1 MSDTTTAQ
9 HDAWVPTGRPRLIDP
24 HTLVFWVSAVAVVF
38 SAIHLYSY
46 ITDNPLLIAG
56 VAWLALVQWT
66 LYGLVLLLIVYRHQL
81 FVRRPVSI
89 TIGALVWG
97 GTVAVYLASQ
107 ANQALESIFTQ
118 VFSPEWNQQWGLA
131 ISAATNEEPLKLLGV
146 IVLVLMPLTCVR
158 TTLDGLFY
166 GMMVGLGFQVVE
178 DYMYT
183 VGQAFT
189 LGDAVGF
196 LLTRGVVAGL
206 FAHAVYTGIT
216 GAGLGYLISRRDKS
230 MGMRILVAVAAF
242 AFAWCMHVFW
252 DSPVLTDWGEE
263 STGAFFAVIFVKGA
277 PALLILLLALRWG
290 REHERPEWSEFVDA
304 NVDPALVTAEDR
316 VSLLDHAGR
325 KAARKE
331 SHKWGGHKAAHARKT
346 LQTVQLEYVQAVREE
361 GADSERAGDL
371 ASDIEELQ
379 AIAAPPL
386 AAADPDPDPVPA

>member
-1 MSDTTTAQ
+1 MSDTTTARP
-9 HDAWVPTGRPRLIDP
+9 DAWVPTGRPRIIDP

-56 VAWLALVQWT
+56 VAWLALVQWS
-66 LYGLVLLLIVYRHQL
+66 LYGAVLLLIVYRHQL

-107 ANQALESIFTQ
+107 ANQALESIFSQ
-118 VFSPEWNQQWGLA
+118 VFSPEWNLRWGLA

-146 IVLVLMPLTCVR
+146 VVLMLLPLACVKS
-158 TTLDGLFY
+158 TLDGLFY

-189 LGDAVGF
+189 LGDALNF
-196 LLTRGVVAGL
+196 LFTRGVVAGL

-216 GAGLGYLISRRDKS
+216 GAGVGYLVSRRDKS

-252 DSPVLTDWGEE
+252 DSPVLTDWGEK
-263 STGAFFAVIFVKGA
+263 STGAFFTVIFVKGA

-290 REHERPEWSEFVDA
+290 RKHERVEWSEFVDA
-304 NVDPALVTAEDR
+304 HIDHALVTPDDR

-325 KAARKE
+325 RAARKQ
-331 SHKWGGHKAAHARKT
+331 SHAWGGHKAAHARKT
-346 LQTVQLEYVQAVREE
+346 LQTVQLHYVQAVREE
-361 GADSERAGDL
+361 GADSDRARDL
-371 ASDIEELQ
+371 ASDIVELQ
-379 AIAAPPL
+379 AIAAAP
-386 AAADPDPDPVPA
+386 AAAPDPDPDPISA